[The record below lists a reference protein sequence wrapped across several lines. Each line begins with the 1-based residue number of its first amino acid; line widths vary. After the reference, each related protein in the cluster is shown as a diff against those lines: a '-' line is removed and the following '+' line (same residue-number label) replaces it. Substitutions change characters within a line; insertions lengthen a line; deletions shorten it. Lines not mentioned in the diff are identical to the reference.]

1 VAIFFSLYMSV
12 PIGTLF
18 LTNWYHLC
26 WTATIFN
33 HFL

>member
-1 VAIFFSLYMSV
+1 MSV

-18 LTNWYHLC
+18 HTNRYHLC